1 MLCRRGN
8 ERDAKRQWDSA
19 DMRNFLRLGQ
29 GINIGA
35 LALQVASQPQLW
47 SQDRIGKL
55 WKDQYP
61 ELEVEEI
68 MLRYTRSL
76 SRDDL
81 QCFWESPAELLTET
95 KALAIQLCALHKA
108 DQVGRVM
115 FTRLP
120 PRRSIPR
127 HADTEG
133 AYCGY
138 YTRFHVPIASD
149 PGVLFSCGDEA
160 VEMTPGEIWWANIRL
175 PHSIVNDSQS
185 DRIHLTID
193 LHIP

>member
-1 MLCRRGN
+1 M
-8 ERDAKRQWDSA
+8 S
-19 DMRNFLRLGQ
+19 NFLKLAQ
-29 GINIGA
+29 GINITPI
-35 LALQVASQPQLW
+35 ALQVASNTHLW
-47 SQDRIGKL
+47 SQERIGKI
-55 WKDQYP
+55 WKEQFPD
-61 ELEVEEI
+61 LEIQEI
-68 MLRYTRSL
+68 MLRYTRTL

-81 QCFWESPAELLTET
+81 QCLWEPPATVLSEA

-115 FTRLP
+115 LTRLP

-133 AYCGY
+133 DYCSY
-138 YTRFHVPIASD
+138 YTRFHVPIASE
-149 PGVLFSCGDEA
+149 PGVRFFCGDEF
-160 VEMTPGEIWWANIRL
+160 VEMTPGDLWWANIRL
-175 PHSIVNDSQS
+175 PHSIVNDSVA